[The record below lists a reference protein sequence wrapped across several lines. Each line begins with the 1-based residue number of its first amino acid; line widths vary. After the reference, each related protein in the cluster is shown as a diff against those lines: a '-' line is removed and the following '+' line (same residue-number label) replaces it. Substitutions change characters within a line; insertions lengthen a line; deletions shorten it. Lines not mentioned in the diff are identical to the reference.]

1 MGIAFLNIP
10 TTKKLISNEIQG
22 TGSNTFCRWLGYH
35 LRQWIELP
43 HKKMYAWPQGTSTII
58 IVYFKGE
65 VNFAN
70 DYYTSLNF

>member
-10 TTKKLISNEIQG
+10 ATKELEI
-22 TGSNTFCRWLGYH
+22 THFCRRLG

-58 IVYFKGE
+58 ILHFKRE
-65 VNFAN
+65 VIFTNN
-70 DYYTSLNF
+70 YSSSLTFRLQGFL